1 MTSSQRSSLT
11 LTHKIVDLVALVSA
25 FVAAAAWVSPYYWE
39 RLRDAALASRGVNIM
54 FFAMLLLGWNIGLS
68 SLWLYR
74 SKRLS
79 SWRHELGDAIKA
91 AGLCALILAALG
103 LIAQWEVVTRGVV
116 LGFCLLA
123 AAMMFVMR
131 IVKRAVLRQFRLRGR
146 NLRRMVIVGTG
157 ARARQMAEM
166 IADHPELGYQLIGF
180 IDNVKEPDVLGP
192 LDQMAQILSSNVV
205 DEMLIALPI
214 KTFYEE
220 MADIVQVAEDQGV
233 TVRMLSDLFNL
244 RLARAVADQLEDT
257 PIISLYT
264 GPEINWM
271 MTLKRVIDFI
281 GSTLLI
287 LILAPV
293 LSVIAL
299 LIKLTSPGPVFFIQ
313 ERVGH
318 NKRRFRMFKFRT
330 MVPDAEQRMA
340 EVEHL
345 NEVSGPVFKIR
356 NDPRVTPIGA
366 FLRKTSLDEL
376 PQLFNVVLGHLSL
389 VGPRPMSVRDF
400 ERFHEFWFNRRFSVK
415 PGITCI
421 WQVSG
426 RSQTSFDQWI
436 QQDLDY
442 IDNWSLALDLKIL
455 CKTIPAVMRGTG
467 AM

>member
-11 LTHKIVDLVALVSA
+11 LTHKVVDLVALVSA
-25 FVAAAAWVSPYYWE
+25 FTAAAAWVSFANLTH
-39 RLRDAALASRGVNIM
+39 LRDSVMSARLVNVI
-54 FFAMLLLGWNIGLS
+54 FFVVMLVGWNIGLS
-68 SLWLYR
+68 SLLLYR
-74 SKRLS
+74 SKRLAN
-79 SWRHELGDAIKA
+79 WRHELGDSIK
-91 AGLCALILAALG
+91 GTSLCSLMLAAVTLV
-103 LIAQWEVVTRGVV
+103 AQWDVVTRDVL
-116 LGFCLLA
+116 LGFWLLGS
-123 AAMMFVMR
+123 AMMFVMR
-131 IVKRAVLRQFRLRGR
+131 MAKRGILRQFRLHGR

-157 ARARQMAEM
+157 ARAQQVAEM

-180 IDNVKEPDVLGP
+180 IDNVNEPGVLGP
-192 LDQMAQILSSNVV
+192 LDQMAQILSKNVV

-220 MADIVQVAEDQGV
+220 MANIVQIAEDQGV

-264 GPEINWM
+264 GPQINWM
-271 MTLKRVIDFI
+271 MTLKRVIDVI
-281 GSTLLI
+281 GATVLI
-287 LILAPV
+287 TILAPV
-293 LSVIAL
+293 LAIIAL
-299 LIKLTSPGPVFFIQ
+299 LIKLTSRGPVFFIQ
-313 ERVGH
+313 ERVGY

-330 MVPDAEQRMA
+330 MVPDAEQRQD

-376 PQLFNVVLGHLSL
+376 PQFFNVLRGDLSL

>member
-11 LTHKIVDLVALVSA
+11 LTHKIVDLVALLSA
-25 FVAAAAWVSPYYWE
+25 FIAAAAWVSPCNWE
-39 RLRDAALASRGVNIM
+39 RLRDAALVSRGINVM
-54 FFAMLLLGWNIGLS
+54 FFAALLLGWNICLS

-79 SWRHELGDAIKA
+79 SWRHELGDAVKA
-91 AGLCALILAALG
+91 ASLCALVLAALA
-103 LIAQWEVVTRGVV
+103 LVAQWEVVTRGVA
-116 LGFCLLA
+116 LGFWLLA

-131 IVKRAVLRQFRLRGR
+131 IVKRAVLRQFRLHGR

-180 IDNVKEPDVLGP
+180 IDNVKEPDVVGS

-244 RLARAVADQLEDT
+244 RLARAVADELEGT
-257 PIISLYT
+257 PIVSLYT
-264 GPEINWM
+264 GPQINWM
-271 MTLKRVIDFI
+271 MTLKRVIDFM
-281 GSTLLI
+281 GSLALI
-287 LILAPV
+287 TMLAPV
-293 LSVIAL
+293 LGVIAL

-313 ERVGH
+313 ERVGY
-318 NKRRFRMFKFRT
+318 NKRRFRMYKFRT
-330 MVPDAEQRMA
+330 MVPDAEARMA

-376 PQLFNVVLGHLSL
+376 PQLFNVVLGDLSL

>member
-11 LTHKIVDLVALVSA
+11 LTHKVVDLVALISA
-25 FVAAAAWVSPYYWE
+25 FIG
-39 RLRDAALASRGVNIM
+39 AALLISPDNWPRLLNAAFELRAADII
-54 FFAMLLLGWNIGLS
+54 FFAALLLGWNIGLS

-74 SKRLS
+74 SKRLA

-91 AGLCALILAALG
+91 SSFCSLMLAALA
-103 LIAQWEVVTRGVV
+103 LIGEWEVVTRGV
-116 LGFCLLA
+116 LLSFWLLA

-131 IVKRAVLRQFRLRGR
+131 MVKRAVLRQFRLHGR

-157 ARARQMAEM
+157 ARARQMADL
-166 IADHPELGYQLIGF
+166 IAEHPELGYQLIGF
-180 IDNVKEPDVLGP
+180 IDNVNEPDVLGP
-192 LDQMAQILSSNVV
+192 LDQMAQILSQNVV

-220 MADIVQVAEDQGV
+220 MANIVQVAEDQGV

-264 GPEINWM
+264 GPPINWM
-271 MTLKRVIDFI
+271 MSIKRAMDLF
-281 GSTLLI
+281 GSLVLI
-287 LILAPV
+287 ILLAPV
-293 LSVIAL
+293 LAVIAL
-299 LIKLTSPGPVFFIQ
+299 LIKLTSPGPIFFIQ
-313 ERVGH
+313 ERVGY

-330 MVPDAEQRMA
+330 MVPDAEQRQA

-345 NEVSGPVFKIR
+345 NEVSGPVFKISK
-356 NDPRVTPIGA
+356 DPRVTPIGA

-376 PQLFNVVLGHLSL
+376 PQLFNVVIGDLSL

-400 ERFHEFWFNRRFSVK
+400 ERFNEFWFNRRFSVK

>member
-11 LTHKIVDLVALVSA
+11 LTHKIVDLVALLSA
-25 FVAAAAWVSPYYWE
+25 FVAAAAWVSPCNWE
-39 RLRDAALASRGVNIM
+39 RLREAALASRGLNVM
-54 FFAMLLLGWNIGLS
+54 FFAGLLLGWNICLS

-79 SWRHELGDAIKA
+79 SWRDELSDAVKA
-91 AGLCALILAALG
+91 ASLCSLVLAAVVLV
-103 LIAQWEVVTRGVV
+103 AQWEVVTRGVA
-116 LGFCLLA
+116 LGFWLLA
-123 AAMMFVMR
+123 AAMLFVMR
-131 IVKRAVLRQFRLRGR
+131 IVKRAVLRQFRLHGR

-180 IDNVKEPDVLGP
+180 IDNVKEPDVVGS

-214 KTFYEE
+214 KTFYDE

-233 TVRMLSDLFNL
+233 TVRMLSDMFNL
-244 RLARAVADQLEDT
+244 RLARAVADELEGT
-257 PIISLYT
+257 PIVSLYT
-264 GPEINWM
+264 GPQINWM
-271 MTLKRVIDFI
+271 MTLKRVIDVI
-281 GSTLLI
+281 GSLALI
-287 LILAPV
+287 IVLAPV
-293 LSVIAL
+293 LIVIAL

-313 ERVGH
+313 ERVGY

-376 PQLFNVVLGHLSL
+376 PQFFNVLRGDLSL

-455 CKTIPAVMRGTG
+455 CKTLPAVMRGTG

>member
-1 MTSSQRSSLT
+1 MSSSQRSSLT
-11 LTHKIVDLVALVSA
+11 LTHKIVDLVALLSA
-25 FVAAAAWVSPYYWE
+25 FIAAAAWVSPCNWE
-39 RLRDAALASRGVNIM
+39 RLRDAALASRGLNVM
-54 FFAMLLLGWNIGLS
+54 FFAVLLLGWNIGLS

-79 SWRHELGDAIKA
+79 SWRHELGDAVKA
-91 AGLCALILAALG
+91 ASLCALALAALA
-103 LIAQWEVVTRGVV
+103 LLAQWGVVTRGVV
-116 LGFCLLA
+116 LGFWLLA

-131 IVKRAVLRQFRLRGR
+131 IVKRAVLRQFRLHGR

-157 ARARQMAEM
+157 ARARQMAEK
-166 IADHPELGYQLIGF
+166 IAGHPELGYQLIGF

-192 LDQMAQILSSNVV
+192 LDHMAQLLSSNVV

-220 MADIVQVAEDQGV
+220 MANIVQVAEDQGV

-257 PIISLYT
+257 PIVSLYT
-264 GPEINWM
+264 GPQINWM
-271 MTLKRVIDFI
+271 TTLKRVIDFI
-281 GSTLLI
+281 GSILLLTL
-287 LILAPV
+287 LAPV
-293 LSVIAL
+293 LTVIAA

-313 ERVGH
+313 ERVGY

-330 MVPDAEQRMA
+330 MIPDAEQRQA

-376 PQLFNVVLGHLSL
+376 PQLFNVVLGDLSL